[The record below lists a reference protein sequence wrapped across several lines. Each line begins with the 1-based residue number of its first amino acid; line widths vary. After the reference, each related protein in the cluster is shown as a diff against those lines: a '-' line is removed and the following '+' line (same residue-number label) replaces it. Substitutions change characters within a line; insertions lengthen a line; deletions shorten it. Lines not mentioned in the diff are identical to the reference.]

1 MLVIT
6 RKKDETIVI
15 ADNIEITIL
24 GVGQNRVRIGIRAPK
39 EIPIQ
44 CRKSLPAGSL
54 DNVRPIQLRRP
65 VESDEMIPTAV
76 GFSPRIPR

>member
-6 RKKDETIVI
+6 RKKKQKIII

-24 GVGQNRVRIGIRAPK
+24 DFSRTTVRYGINAPK

-44 CRKSLPAGSL
+44 KRPHAASATDTEDKPQNTSGS
-54 DNVRPIQLRRP
+54 
-65 VESDEMIPTAV
+65 EGS
-76 GFSPRIPR
+76 SK